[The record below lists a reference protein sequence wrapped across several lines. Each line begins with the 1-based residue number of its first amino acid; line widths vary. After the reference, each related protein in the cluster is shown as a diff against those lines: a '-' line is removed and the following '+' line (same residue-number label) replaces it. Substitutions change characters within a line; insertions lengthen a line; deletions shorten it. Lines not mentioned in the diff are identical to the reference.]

1 MRECVGGHGRNLPMS
16 DRILRYTLCEN
27 SKLFPVETHW
37 PKIMRMTHLV
47 VLSISVR
54 ESFTVHV
61 YLDAGPKNRHLF
73 QSLYICIWG
82 IFILLVE
89 FEPSSLA
96 LKSSTYKQS
105 SLIVIKGLAH
115 WRELM
120 DLCHSH
126 VYHSHY
132 LTSNT
137 YKTVFFTLP
146 FLTIFSHFYVP

>member
-1 MRECVGGHGRNLPMS
+1 MS
-16 DRILRYTLCEN
+16 DRIFHMHCVKKSIGNTLAQN
-27 SKLFPVETHW
+27 YANDPFSRT
-37 PKIMRMTHLV
+37 IN
-47 VLSISVR
+47 ISVQGQR
-54 ESFTVHV
+54 TDTNFNHCTYV
-61 YLDAGPKNRHLF
+61 YETFLCF
-73 QSLYICIWG
+73 CM
-82 IFILLVE
+82 E